1 MSFQDSI
8 CLLEGR
14 ATLNGRSK
22 ENFCSLLIRL
32 GKKRIATTFM
42 LLVQLWW
49 QFIRIGVAAFG
60 GLGVT
65 LSLIERYL
73 VKDRGALTAQDVTE
87 SLTYTKFL
95 PGSTG
100 VQVVGYLGYRLA
112 GWPGSALATI
122 AFLLPA
128 FMLMLVLAIL
138 YEEITV
144 LLADAAT
151 PALRGLTAAVAGI
164 LVATI
169 YRLAKPAITT
179 LTGGV
184 VAVAACGLGIVLRLN
199 PAWIVLAAGM
209 LGILMP
215 QMFAQS
221 QSTAE
226 GSKPSEQ
233 EKR

>member
-1 MSFQDSI
+1 MS
-8 CLLEGR
+8 L
-14 ATLNGRSK
+14 A
-22 ENFCSLLIRL
+22 
-32 GKKRIATTFM
+32 
-42 LLVQLWW
+42 QLCWE
-49 QFIRIGVAAFG
+49 FIRIGVAAFG

-73 VKDRGALTAQDVTE
+73 VKDRAFLTAQTVTE

-100 VQVVGYLGYRLA
+100 VQVVGYLGYRLG
-112 GWPGSALATI
+112 GWPGAALATI

-128 FMLMLVLAIL
+128 LMLMLVLAIL

-179 LTGGV
+179 PTGAV
-184 VAVAACGLGIVLRLN
+184 VAVAACGLGIVLRIN
-199 PAWIVLAAGM
+199 PAWIVLVAGI

-215 QMFAQS
+215 QIFAQA
-221 QSTAE
+221 QSAAKE
-226 GSKPSEQ
+226 SKPSEQ
-233 EKR
+233 GNR

>member
-1 MSFQDSI
+1 MSLTQ
-8 CLLEGR
+8 
-14 ATLNGRSK
+14 
-22 ENFCSLLIRL
+22 L
-32 GKKRIATTFM
+32 G
-42 LLVQLWW
+42 WE
-49 QFIRIGVAAFG
+49 FIKIGVGAFG

-95 PGSTG
+95 LGSTG

-112 GWPGSALATI
+112 GWAGAALATI

-144 LLADAAT
+144 LLADTAT

-169 YRLAKPAITT
+169 YRLAKPTITT
-179 LTGGV
+179 VMG
-184 VAVAACGLGIVLRLN
+184 VAVAVTACAVGIALGIS
-199 PAWIVLAAGM
+199 PAWVVGL
-209 LGILMP
+209 
-215 QMFAQS
+215 
-221 QSTAE
+221 E
-226 GSKPSEQ
+226 
-233 EKR
+233 

>member
-1 MSFQDSI
+1 
-8 CLLEGR
+8 
-14 ATLNGRSK
+14 
-22 ENFCSLLIRL
+22 
-32 GKKRIATTFM
+32 M

-65 LSLIERYL
+65 LSLIEVFGQRPRRVDGTGCY
-73 VKDRGALTAQDVTE
+73 REPDVYKI
-87 SLTYTKFL
+87 SPRFDWSAGGRL
-95 PGSTG
+95 PGVSSRW
-100 VQVVGYLGYRLA
+100 LARLCCRQ
-112 GWPGSALATI
+112 SL
-122 AFLLPA
+122 LLPA
-128 FMLMLVLAIL
+128 FVLMLVLAIL

-169 YRLAKPAITT
+169 YRLAKPAIIT

-215 QMFAQS
+215 QMFAQA
-221 QSTAE
+221 QSAAKE
-226 GSKPSEQ
+226 SKPSEQ
-233 EKR
+233 GNR

>member
-1 MSFQDSI
+1 MSLTQ
-8 CLLEGR
+8 
-14 ATLNGRSK
+14 
-22 ENFCSLLIRL
+22 L
-32 GKKRIATTFM
+32 G
-42 LLVQLWW
+42 WE
-49 QFIRIGVAAFG
+49 FIKIGVAAFG

-112 GWPGSALATI
+112 GWPGAALATI

-128 FMLMLVLAIL
+128 FMLMLVLVIL

-144 LLADAAT
+144 LLADTAT

-184 VAVAACGLGIVLRLN
+184 VAVAACGLGIVLRIN
-199 PAWIVLAAGM
+199 PAWIVLVAGM

-215 QMFAQS
+215 QMFAQA
-221 QSTAE
+221 QSAVK
-226 GSKPSEQ
+226 GSKPTEQ
-233 EKR
+233 RKR

>member
-1 MSFQDSI
+1 MS
-8 CLLEGR
+8 L
-14 ATLNGRSK
+14 T
-22 ENFCSLLIRL
+22 
-32 GKKRIATTFM
+32 
-42 LLVQLWW
+42 QLWW
-49 QFIRIGVAAFG
+49 QFIQIGVAAFG

-73 VKDRGALTAQDVTE
+73 VKDRAVLTAQTVTE

-100 VQVVGYLGYRLA
+100 VQVVGYLGYRLG
-112 GWPGSALATI
+112 GWPGAALATT

-128 FMLMLVLAIL
+128 FFLILALSIL
-138 YEEITV
+138 YEQITF
-144 LLADAAT
+144 LLGDTAT

-169 YRLAKPAITT
+169 YRLAKPTVTT

-184 VAVAACGLGIVLRLN
+184 VAVAACALGVVLHIN
-199 PAWIVLAAGM
+199 PAWIVLAAGI

-215 QMFAQS
+215 QRFAQGRS
-221 QSTAE
+221 ASAK
-226 GSKPSEQ
+226 GSKAGDQ
-233 EKR
+233 DKKR